1 MLYTAF
7 KNMPFLHVEEA
18 LLEARK
24 ACSRSKKG
32 LLFNV
37 VGRVLDS
44 KRVKIIY
51 KKMGM
56 SEGVKVWKGS
66 GCMRSLGVVV

>member
-7 KNMPFLHVEEA
+7 KNMLFLHVEEA

-44 KRVKIIY
+44 RKEKIIY
-51 KKMGM
+51 KKMGR
-56 SEGVKVWKGS
+56 SEGV
-66 GCMRSLGVVV
+66 VV

>member
-1 MLYTAF
+1 MLHTAF
-7 KNMPFLHVEEA
+7 ENMPFLHVEEA
-18 LLEARK
+18 LLEARG

-44 KRVKIIY
+44 RKEKIIY
-51 KKMGM
+51 KKMGR
-56 SEGVKVWKGS
+56 SEGV
-66 GCMRSLGVVV
+66 VV

>member
-1 MLYTAF
+1 
-7 KNMPFLHVEEA
+7 MPFLHVDEA

-44 KRVKIIY
+44 RKEKIIY

-56 SEGVKVWKGS
+56 SEGV
-66 GCMRSLGVVV
+66 VV